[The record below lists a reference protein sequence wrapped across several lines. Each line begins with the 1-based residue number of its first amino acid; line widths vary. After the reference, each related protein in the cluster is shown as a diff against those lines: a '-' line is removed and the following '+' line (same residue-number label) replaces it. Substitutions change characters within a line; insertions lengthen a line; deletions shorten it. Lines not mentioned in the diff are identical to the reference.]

1 MVEDPGH
8 LGSTRSFETTQ
19 GALTYPELSERL
31 AVALARILDRIL
43 RTSAQDIVIT
53 PDWLCERHRDLAGDL
68 FPDWA
73 GRFRTTDVKVGT
85 LEPPPY
91 YQVPMLVRSFCDDLA
106 ERLRHLPE
114 DDLTHI
120 ASLLAWVDWRFQWI
134 HPFKD
139 FNGRIG
145 RLTLAALLYKL
156 ALPPVETAPTDPD
169 GRRAYLDALR
179 AGDAGDL
186 LPLQQQW
193 IDRLAAAI

>member
-1 MVEDPGH
+1 M
-8 LGSTRSFETTQ
+8 
-19 GALTYPELSERL
+19 A
-31 AVALARILDRIL
+31 
-43 RTSAQDIVIT
+43 TSVQDIVIT

-85 LEPPPY
+85 LEPPPF

-114 DDLTHI
+114 DDLTRT
-120 ASLLAWVDWRFQWI
+120 AALLAWVDWRFQWI

-145 RLTLAALLYKL
+145 RMALAALLYKL

-169 GRRAYLDALR
+169 GRRAYLEGLR
-179 AGDAGDL
+179 AADAGDL
-186 LPLQQQW
+186 LPLQHQW
-193 IDRLAAAI
+193 IARLAAAI

>member
-1 MVEDPGH
+1 MVDDPGH
-8 LGSTRSFETTQ
+8 LGTTRSFETTQ
-19 GALTYPELSERL
+19 GHMTYPELSEQL
-31 AVALARILDRIL
+31 AVALARILERIL

-85 LEPPPY
+85 
-91 YQVPMLVRSFCDDLA
+91 
-106 ERLRHLPE
+106 
-114 DDLTHI
+114 
-120 ASLLAWVDWRFQWI
+120 
-134 HPFKD
+134 
-139 FNGRIG
+139 
-145 RLTLAALLYKL
+145 
-156 ALPPVETAPTDPD
+156 VETAPTDAE
-169 GRRAYLDALR
+169 GRRAYLEALR